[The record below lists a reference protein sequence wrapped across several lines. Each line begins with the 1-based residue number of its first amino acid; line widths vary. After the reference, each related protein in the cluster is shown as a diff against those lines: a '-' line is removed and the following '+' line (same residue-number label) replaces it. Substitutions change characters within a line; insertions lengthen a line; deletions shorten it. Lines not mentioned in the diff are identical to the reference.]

1 MGTAQKPDPELL
13 PIGRPR
19 CPKCHTRMVTADV
32 SSGPEGFEH
41 RTFDCLKCGHTESKV
56 IACDPLKSDAVG
68 WLSGELGH
76 NAVTH
81 EIHDGRMCP
90 RPAK

>member
-1 MGTAQKPDPELL
+1 M
-13 PIGRPR
+13 
-19 CPKCHTRMVTADV
+19 RMVTADV